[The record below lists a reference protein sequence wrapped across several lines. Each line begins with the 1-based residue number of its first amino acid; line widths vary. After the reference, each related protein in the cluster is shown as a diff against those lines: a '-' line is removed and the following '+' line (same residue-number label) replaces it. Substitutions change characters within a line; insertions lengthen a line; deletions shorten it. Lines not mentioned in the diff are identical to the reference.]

1 MESYHDYLEHYGVKG
16 MKWGVRRDRSERKE
30 FRKLNRRVAASEINL
45 KNRARME
52 VSARKGLRKIKKAQR
67 KAMTK
72 SMRPSFSKKKKLAR
86 LDEATRA
93 VSKAMK
99 EYEFTKAELSR
110 AERIYNSQAK
120 KLSQHVNSMMKKYGK
135 DSVDVRTVN
144 VKARSNLLFG
154 EKYCKSVLNTGVTF
168 TNFPI
173 FGKMWAGS
181 YINGLD
187 NRDRMDL
194 LKEDAK
200 KRY

>member
-1 MESYHDYLEHYGVKG
+1 METYAEYLEHYGVKG

-30 FRKLNRRVAASEINL
+30 FRKINRRVSAAEINL

-52 VSARKGLRKIKKAQR
+52 VQARKDLRKVKKEQR
-67 KAMTK
+67 KAVTK
-72 SMRPSFSKKKKLAR
+72 SMRPSLSKKKKLAR

-99 EYEFTKAELSR
+99 EYEFTKAELDR
-110 AERIYNSQAK
+110 AERLYNSEAK
-120 KLSQHVNSMMKKYGK
+120 KLNQHVDNMMKKYGK
-135 DSVDVRTVN
+135 DSVTVRTVN
-144 VKARSNLLFG
+144 VKAKSNLLFG
-154 EKYCKSVLNTGVTF
+154 EKYCKSVINTGVTF

-181 YINGLD
+181 YINGQD
-187 NRDRMDL
+187 NRDRNEL
-194 LKEDAK
+194 LEEAAK